1 MRSSPTRLAFAAI
14 VAALPSLL
22 FANQAE
28 AGGRRCRKSCQP
40 TCCYLAPPPPPC
52 SCTGPVAAAPAVPVA
67 GGAQVPASD
76 TPRATIAK
84 NFMAARCADPSL
96 RVITQ
101 GSPLS
106 TPLTM
111 TSVTNIGFITGG
123 TVRLIFFDPTNYSQ
137 KWGYLDTT
145 VQVYDP
151 TTLELTVNA
160 TTNLVTAMSGGGA
173 TFTGAGGITITL
185 GGPDGQPTG
194 TATRICYTRP

>member
-1 MRSSPTRLAFAAI
+1 MHSSPTRLAFAAI

-40 TCCYLAPPPPPC
+40 ACCYLPPPPPPC
-52 SCTGPVAAAPAVPVA
+52 SCTGPVTAAIPVP
-67 GGAQVPASD
+67 GGAQAPASGQ
-76 TPRATIAK
+76 ATIAK

-101 GSPLS
+101 GLPLS

-111 TSVTNIGFITGG
+111 TSVTNIGFIAGG
-123 TVRLIFFDPTNYSQ
+123 TVRLIFFDPTNYAQ
-137 KWGYLDTT
+137 KWGFLDTT
-145 VQVYDP
+145 VQLYDP
-151 TTLELTVNA
+151 TTLELTVNP
-160 TTNLVTAMSGGGA
+160 TTNVVTAMLGGGA